1 MESIEV
7 GDLIEDLYSKRIAL
21 VEKVTANYIEYVF
34 VATKSHTGAIEKQIQ
49 SIFQESRIICMKL
62 EILL

>member
-34 VATKSHTGAIEKQIQ
+34 VATKSHTGAIDK
-49 SIFQESRIICMKL
+49 SRFKVYFRKVG
-62 EILL
+62 